1 MDPVTIG
8 GLTTSIVIALGGL
21 WKIRKESRELAAQR
35 ERDRVELDTAKQRA
49 KIEARSSAVQAAE
62 TAVGVVRSAMETQ
75 GETVTSL
82 QRRVDD
88 QGLRLTESERQ
99 ITRQAER
106 ITDLDQRHGVAIDHI
121 ARREDA
127 ADEYLGPVRPT
138 WLPRIP
144 DLIKPDVDAAR
155 RGR

>member
-8 GLTTSIVIALGGL
+8 AIIGGAGTALGGVVAAVQ
-21 WKIRKESRELAAQR
+21 KSRSAAVDAA
-35 ERDRVELDTAKQRA
+35 E
-49 KIEARSSAVQAAE
+49 SAVS
-62 TAVGVVRSAMETQ
+62 VVKSAMDTQ

-88 QGLRLTESERQ
+88 QGARLTDSERQ

-127 ADEYLGPVRPT
+127 ADEHLGTVRPA
-138 WLPRIP
+138 WLPQIP
-144 DLIKPDVDAAR
+144 DLIRPDVDAAR
-155 RGR
+155 RPR